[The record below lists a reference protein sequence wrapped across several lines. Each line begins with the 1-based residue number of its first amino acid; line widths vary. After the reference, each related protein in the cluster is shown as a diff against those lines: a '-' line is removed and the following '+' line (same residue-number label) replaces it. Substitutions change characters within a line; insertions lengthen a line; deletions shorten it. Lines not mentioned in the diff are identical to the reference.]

1 MATRSNIIIEDDL
14 GSKKILYHHFD
25 GSPKGVGAELQMY
38 LRHLPD
44 DIDNPENL
52 SDFICLQS
60 NEYIPRNYSNDDID
74 YLYTINTSARTLHCK
89 DVISG
94 ADDLLYRY
102 SPIIG
107 TKETPKRLLIQ
118 TKLSQLEE
126 EYGIRIL
133 LAIEAGSRAWGFSSP
148 DSDWDIRFIYI
159 HRPQWYLT
167 VEPGRDTLERSF
179 EEEKLDLA
187 GWDLRKGL
195 SLFRQTKPSLLE
207 WLHSPIIYRQ
217 DVRFVDALQA
227 LEPPSFNPIK
237 AMHHYLSIA
246 RGHNEKY
253 LQRGGFT
260 LKRFLYYLRGL
271 LACIWI
277 EQRLCT
283 PPVRFTALVEA
294 TVSDPAI
301 REAIDKLLTLKR
313 ESKEHDQS
321 AVAPE
326 LIDFTAGLMQYY
338 QGLLP
343 SFRPPLPQAD
353 ITPKLDKLLFKYLIA
368 FGKNYKI

>member
-14 GSKKILYHHFD
+14 GNKKILYHHFD
-25 GSPKGVGAELQMY
+25 GYPKGVGAELQMY
-38 LRHLPD
+38 LSHLTD
-44 DIDNPENL
+44 DIDDPENL

-60 NEYIPRNYSNDDID
+60 KEYVPRNYTNDDID
-74 YLYTINTSARTLHCK
+74 YLYTINTSARTLNCK
-89 DVISG
+89 EIISG
-94 ADDLLYRY
+94 ANELLCRY

-107 TKETPKRLLIQ
+107 TKDTPKRLLIQ

-133 LAIEAGSRAWGFSSP
+133 LAVEAGSRAWGFSSP

-187 GWDLRKGL
+187 GWDLRKAL
-195 SLFRQTKPSLLE
+195 SLFRQTNPSLLE

-227 LEPPSFNPIK
+227 LEPLSFNPIK
-237 AMHHYLSIA
+237 AMHHYINIMRCLYEEHIQSEGYNL
-246 RGHNEKY
+246 RDY
-253 LQRGGFT
+253 
-260 LKRFLYYLRGL
+260 LYYLRSL
-271 LACIWI
+271 LASIWI
-277 EQRLCT
+277 VTHQST
-283 PPVRFTALVEA
+283 PSVRFTDLVEG
-294 TVSDPAI
+294 TVSDPII
-301 REAIDKLLTLKR
+301 REAIGKLLALKR

-326 LIDFTAGLMQYY
+326 LIDFTERLMQNY
-338 QGLLP
+338 GERFLL
-343 SFRPPLPQAD
+343 FRPPLPQAD

-368 FGKNYKI
+368 FGKSYKI